1 MNDRVFVTAC
11 DNYENALEPALDR
24 IMEMTGWLADPTLA
38 GRRVLVKPNLLT
50 DRVPEQAVTTHPAL
64 VRQVIRRLKACGAHV
79 TVGDSPASAAN
90 LARVWER
97 SGIGA
102 VCAEENVP

>member
-50 DRVPEQAVTTHPAL
+50 DRVP
-64 VRQVIRRLKACGAHV
+64 
-79 TVGDSPASAAN
+79 
-90 LARVWER
+90 
-97 SGIGA
+97 
-102 VCAEENVP
+102 